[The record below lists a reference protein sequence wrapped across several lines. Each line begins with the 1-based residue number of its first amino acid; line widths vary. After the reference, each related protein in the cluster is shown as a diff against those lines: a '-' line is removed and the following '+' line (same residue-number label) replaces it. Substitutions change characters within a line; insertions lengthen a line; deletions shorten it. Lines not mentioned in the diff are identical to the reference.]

1 MPSLRV
7 LAAAAALL
15 LCGGCA
21 TTEAPPAAPAAAP
34 APAHC
39 AETTATPTGER
50 PPALASST
58 SGWFGQDDLWVG
70 LPDYPPA
77 AQGDALVLR
86 FPVVTLDDGAP
97 TDERGAPVV
106 TAERVDA
113 AGEAPGQVGAFAHA
127 YGTGE
132 LSFWPASVVFPDP
145 GCWAV
150 TGLLGTASLQF
161 TVAVAAP

>member
-1 MPSLRV
+1 MPSMRV

-15 LCGGCA
+15 LCGGCGA
-21 TTEAPPAAPAAAP
+21 AEEPAAVPEAARAP
-34 APAHC
+34 AQC
-39 AETTATPTGER
+39 AETTASPTAER

-58 SGWFGQDDLWVG
+58 SGWFGEDELWVG

-77 AQGDALVLR
+77 TQGDALVLR
-86 FPVVTLDDGAP
+86 FPVVTLDDGEP
-97 TDERGAPVV
+97 TGERGAPVV

-113 AGEAPGQVGAFAHA
+113 AGEAPGQVGGFSHA
-127 YGTGE
+127 YGTDG
-132 LSFWPASVVFPDP
+132 LAFWPASVVFPDP

-150 TGLLGTASLQF
+150 TSLLGTASLQF